1 MTQMLGENL
10 NNVKKK
16 KKKIKTIQG
25 FEFEEVILT
34 M

>member
-10 NNVKKK
+10 NVKKF
-16 KKKIKTIQG
+16 KTMQG

-34 M
+34 V